1 MGSSNRSV
9 TVGRSKLLLIV
20 AFVLFVLYVIG
31 IFAAW
36 SGKLDA
42 ALPWAA
48 FAVWVLALLV

>member
-1 MGSSNRSV
+1 MAGKDRSI

-31 IFAAW
+31 IFAGW
-36 SGKLDA
+36 SGNLDA

-48 FAVWVLALLV
+48 FAVWVLALLI